1 MKKEKRLITTTMEVR
16 SENDKDKITGYG
28 ARFNELSEVLFFFRE
43 KIAPGAFKD
52 ALKTSDVRALIN
64 HNPNYVLGRSKSGT
78 LNLVED
84 EMGLRYEIDPPETS
98 FAKDLLVSI
107 KRGDITQSSFAFTV
121 SKDNES
127 WDESGDI
134 PIRTIHKFDELFDVS
149 PVTYPAYES
158 TSVGARSMVDVGI
171 DEGLDIPSLNVVLMK
186 AKRGLVFT
194 KSDRDL
200 LNTSVQLL
208 QDLSSDGAN
217 DTKDLEQMHQYRN
230 KLNKLILGGY

>member
-1 MKKEKRLITTTMEVR
+1 MKKEKRLITTSMETR
-16 SENDKDKITGYG
+16 SENDKRKIVGYG
-28 ARFNELSEVLFFFRE
+28 SRFNELSEVLYFFRE

-52 ALKTSDVRALIN
+52 ALGKSDVRALIN
-64 HNPNYVLGRSKSGT
+64 HDPNYVLGRTKSGT

-84 EMGLRYEIDPPETS
+84 EVGLRYEIDAPETS

-107 KRGDITQSSFAFTV
+107 DRGDITQSSFAFTV
-121 SKDNES
+121 GQDNES

-158 TSVGARSMVDVGI
+158 TSVGARGMVDI
-171 DEGLDIPSLNVVLMK
+171 GLDAGLEIQELNKVLMR
-186 AKRGLVFT
+186 AKRGLSIQ

-200 LNTSVQLL
+200 IESSVRLL
-208 QDLSSDGAN
+208 QNIGAENESDGKQVDN
-217 DTKDLEQMHQYRN
+217 FRN
-230 KLNKLILGGY
+230 RLNKIIVGGY